1 MSLGVKITENFAQRM
16 ASTIRRVD
24 AMPLSTGD
32 GKIPVRFEEGPAAGG
47 GGGGSSVSVGTY
59 GTAGSQWE
67 KGATLTVHE
76 YELSATE
83 GGGYTIVPKYIDGS
97 PVTVSVLNLFV
108 TIPPN
113 YDTVRYCAYASVGG
127 VNLLVA
133 AEC

>member
-1 MSLGVKITENFAQRM
+1 MSTGVKITENFAQRM

-32 GKIPVRFEEGPAAGG
+32 GKIPVRFDDRPAP
-47 GGGGSSVSVGTY
+47 GGGSSVSVGTY

-83 GGGYTIVPKYIDGS
+83 GGGYTIVPKYIGGS
-97 PVTVSVLNLFV
+97 PATVSVLNLFV

>member
-1 MSLGVKITENFAQRM
+1 MNSGVRITEHFAQRM

-24 AMPLSTGD
+24 AMPLASGD
-32 GKIPVRFEEGPAAGG
+32 GKIPVRFDDRPTPGG
-47 GGGGSSVSVGTY
+47 GASVSVGTY
-59 GTAGSQWE
+59 GTSGAQWE

-83 GGGYTIVPKYIDGS
+83 GGGYEIVPKYSGGS

-113 YDTVRYCAYASVGG
+113 YDTVRYCAYTSVGG
-127 VNLLVA
+127 VNLLMA